1 MFDFTVVG
9 AGIVGLS
16 AAYKMSLRFPD
27 KRILVLEKEDGVAKH
42 QTGRNSGVIHSG
54 VYYKPG
60 SYKAKNC
67 LDGRH
72 QLVDFCQ
79 EYQVKHDICGKLIV
93 AEKHEDLSTLERIF
107 KRGQQ
112 NGIERMR
119 LVDAEEMR
127 EIEPEVA
134 GVKAI
139 HVGCTGIVDYRGMCE
154 ALADLLTQKGHEV
167 RYSAELTAIVE
178 EADGLRLVAGDQEIQ
193 TKYLVNCAGLQCD
206 LVAKMA
212 GVEPGLQIVPFRG
225 EYFMLTPEAEHKV
238 KTLIYPL
245 PHKDFPF
252 LGVHFTSMATGGVE
266 CGPNAVFAFKR
277 EGYEKIAFN
286 LRDTMETLGYK
297 GFWKLAFKHWRMGID
312 EYHRSLSKAAF
323 VRGLQRLVPS
333 IQEED
338 LEEAPSGVRAMA
350 LLPDG
355 NLLDDFYIRKQKR
368 ALHVLNAPSPAATA
382 ALAIGDEITARASEL
397 IQG

>member
-1 MFDFTVVG
+1 
-9 AGIVGLS
+9 
-16 AAYKMSLRFPD
+16 
-27 KRILVLEKEDGVAKH
+27 
-42 QTGRNSGVIHSG
+42 
-54 VYYKPG
+54 
-60 SYKAKNC
+60 
-67 LDGRH
+67 
-72 QLVDFCQ
+72 
-79 EYQVKHDICGKLIV
+79 
-93 AEKHEDLSTLERIF
+93 
-107 KRGQQ
+107 
-112 NGIERMR
+112 
-119 LVDAEEMR
+119 
-127 EIEPEVA
+127 
-134 GVKAI
+134 
-139 HVGCTGIVDYRGMCE
+139 
-154 ALADLLTQKGHEV
+154 
-167 RYSAELTAIVE
+167 
-178 EADGLRLVAGDQEIQ
+178 
-193 TKYLVNCAGLQCD
+193 VNCAGLQCD

-212 GVEPGLQIVPFRG
+212 GVDPGLQIVPFRG
-225 EYFMLTPEAEHKV
+225 EYFMLTPQAEHKV

-297 GFWKLAFKHWRMGID
+297 GFWKLVFKHWRMGID

-382 ALAIGDEITARASEL
+382 ALAIGDEITQRASEL
-397 IQG
+397 IEA

>member
-1 MFDFTVVG
+1 MTKTADITVVG

-16 AAYKMSLRFPD
+16 AAYKLGLKYPD
-27 KRILVLEKEDGVAKH
+27 KKIVVLEKENSVAKH

-54 VYYKPG
+54 IYYKPG
-60 SYKAKNC
+60 SFKAKNC

-72 QLVDFCQ
+72 QLVAFCQ
-79 EYQVKHDICGKLIV
+79 EHDVKHSICGKLVV
-93 AEKHEDLSTLERIF
+93 AEKEEDIPTLERIYH
-107 KRGQQ
+107 RGLE
-112 NGIERMR
+112 NTIEQLS
-119 LVDAEEMR
+119 LVGPEEMR

-139 HVGCTGIVDYRGMCE
+139 RVGCTGIVDYRGMCE
-154 ALADLLTQKGHEV
+154 KLAMLIEKQGNEV
-167 RYSAELTAIVE
+167 HYNAEVLAIRE
-178 EADGLRLVAGDQEIQ
+178 QPDSLVIVSSTVEIQ
-193 TKYLVNCAGLQCD
+193 SQQMVNCAGLQCD
-206 LVAKMA
+206 LIAKMA
-212 GVEPGLQIVPFRG
+212 GAEPGIQIVPFRG
-225 EYFMLTPEAEHKV
+225 EYFMLTKEAEYKV

-277 EGYEKIAFN
+277 EGYGKLQINIKET
-286 LRDTMETLGYK
+286 LQTLGYP
-297 GFWKLAFKHWRMGID
+297 GFWKLARKHWRMGVD
-312 EYHRSLSKAAF
+312 EYHRSLSKKAF
-323 VRGLQRLVPS
+323 VKGLQRLIPS
-333 IQEED
+333 ITVDD

-355 NLLDDFYIRKQKR
+355 NLLDDFHFTRQKR

-382 ALAIGDEITARASEL
+382 ALAIGDEIAARVEF
-397 IQG
+397 